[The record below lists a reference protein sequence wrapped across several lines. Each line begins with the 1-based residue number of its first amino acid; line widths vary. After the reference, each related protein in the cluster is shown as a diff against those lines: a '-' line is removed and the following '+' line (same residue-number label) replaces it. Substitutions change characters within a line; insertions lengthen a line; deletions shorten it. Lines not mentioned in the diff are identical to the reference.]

1 MLACSAVIQP
11 VPISCHFRGC
21 KYASLSSI
29 VSGAITSK
37 LPLPFT
43 STLVPNLCVC
53 SYRELDLALQYWTVC
68 LSISPVR
75 LFYQYVT
82 NLSVN
87 LVSGV
92 TEL

>member
-1 MLACSAVIQP
+1 MQE
-11 VPISCHFRGC
+11 RGIINT
-21 KYASLSSI
+21 L
-29 VSGAITSK
+29 ITSQN
-37 LPLPFT
+37 T
-43 STLVPNLCVC
+43 ENRGV
-53 SYRELDLALQYWTVC
+53 TVC